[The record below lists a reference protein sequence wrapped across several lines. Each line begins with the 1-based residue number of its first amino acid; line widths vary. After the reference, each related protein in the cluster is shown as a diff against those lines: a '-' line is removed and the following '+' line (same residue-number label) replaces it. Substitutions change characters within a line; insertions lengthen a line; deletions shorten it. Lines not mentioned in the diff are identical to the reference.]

1 MSMMYQCPHCKAV
14 LESEEIADGA
24 CVDCP
29 VCGQE
34 FAAVPL
40 SIPAPEER
48 VEPSLGCLEAWRRR
62 WIRWYWTGRASRSE
76 YWWGVLTYLLEC
88 LAVSM
93 FSVAIYGKPLG
104 PLWHI
109 WYYVSL
115 LPTAFQG
122 VRRLHDAGHSG
133 YWILIEFIQM
143 FLTLLIFNIIIFT
156 INSNSN
162 LYYILCIAFL
172 LLLGSFGIVLLI
184 EFIFTLQSSD
194 KGPNKYGQMPD

>member
-48 VEPSLGCLEAWRRR
+48 VVPSLGCLAAWRRR

-76 YWWGVLTYLLEC
+76 FWWGVLTYVLESWVV
-88 LAVSM
+88 LFLSDI
-93 FSVAIYGKPLG
+93 IYGEAFG
-104 PLWHI
+104 PLSRI
-109 WYYVSL
+109 WYYVSI
-115 LPTAFQG
+115 LPTTFQG
-122 VRRLHDAGHSG
+122 VRRLHDTGHSG
-133 YWILIEFIQM
+133 FWIVTEIILMVVVFELFN
-143 FLTLLIFNIIIFT
+143 LLLFVEDSAPHLSNIVATAI
-156 INSNSN
+156 
-162 LYYILCIAFL
+162 L
-172 LLLGSFGIVLLI
+172 LLLGAFGIVLLI
-184 EFIFTLQSSD
+184 EFIFTLQPSD
-194 KGPNKYGQMPD
+194 KGPNKYGQIPD